1 MSGDTV
7 KRLHLK
13 YRFFDLR
20 PNHRH
25 VVDIDGQDTIAD
37 LKKAVA
43 RYAEQNDMTFDF
55 VRIHGGRAYVTF
67 VRPVESLLL
76 DPADRRP

>member
-1 MSGDTV
+1 M

-13 YRFFDLR
+13 YGFYDMR

-25 VVDIDGQDTIAD
+25 VVDLDGQDTIAD
-37 LKKAVA
+37 LK
-43 RYAEQNDMTFDF
+43 RYAMRFAADNGMTCNFD
-55 VRIHGGRAYVTF
+55 RIHGGRAHITF
-67 VRPVESLLL
+67 VRPVEPMLL